1 MGHPEQEKIR
11 AVLRGSPFQSTNV
24 NAVSQTLPSVPSRG
38 LLPDYSGA
46 FGGETK
52 TSLRHHKRSTSSN
65 LKKTRLPEICTE

>member
-52 TSLRHHKRSTSSN
+52 TSLRHHKRSTSFQPQ
-65 LKKTRLPEICTE
+65 KDTTPEICRE